1 VSSVARSEGPLFDD
15 ATLDLEALR
24 GEKLSRVKAE
34 MSRRGLDA
42 LWLLGPGHLRYVV
55 GSAVVPADGARAT
68 HERASLVVARD
79 SEHPHLFTPYPEAA
93 PSEIPAEFVH
103 APLPLETAADVDD
116 ALRVVHEAH
125 GGGHGAALAI
135 DEYSAPL
142 YLRLLGEAGA
152 LLDAAE
158 VIAAVKLCKTP
169 AEIECIRRA
178 QAINERAMHD
188 VQSALR
194 SGLRQTDLSALF
206 FARIFELGVSANG
219 IDPIWQV
226 MSPRIANGPW
236 TTHGGV
242 AFPTCTTDRILR
254 RGDVLW
260 VDTGVEY
267 HGYQSDFGRTF
278 LVDAEPSARQL
289 DQARRWLDVVEGV
302 LALVRPGVTGGDL
315 THRAREIAGGSRP
328 WLDHF
333 YLIHGVGTE
342 PAEQPLIGTDLGDD
356 FDESI
361 VLAPGMVLVLE
372 PAIWDDGH
380 GGYRSE
386 EIVAVTETGY
396 LKLSDYPY
404 TPFEASIGA
413 PPETSAGEPL
423 AVSREG
429 RDG

>member
-1 VSSVARSEGPLFDD
+1 MPGPLFDD
-15 ATLDLEALR
+15 ASLDLVGLR
-24 GEKLSRVKAE
+24 SDKLARVKAE

-55 GSAVVPADGARAT
+55 GSAVLPADGARAT
-68 HERASLVVARD
+68 HERASLLVARD

-93 PSEIPAEFVH
+93 PPELPAHFVH
-103 APLPLETAADVDD
+103 PPLHVETAADVDTSLG
-116 ALRVVHEAH
+116 AIREAH
-125 GGGHGAALAI
+125 GAGEGAALAI

-142 YLRLLGEAGA
+142 YLRLQSQGSDLR
-152 LLDAAE
+152 DAAE
-158 VIAAVKLCKTP
+158 VIAAAKLCKLP

-178 QAINERAMHD
+178 QAINECAMQD

-194 SGLRQTDLSALF
+194 SGLRLTDLSALF
-206 FARIFELGVSANG
+206 FSRIFELGVSANG

-226 MSPRIANGPW
+226 MSPRIADGPW
-236 TTHGGV
+236 TTHAGV

-254 RGDVLW
+254 RGDLLW

-278 LVDAEPSARQL
+278 LVDAEPTARHL
-289 DQARRWLDVVEGV
+289 DQGRRWLDVVEGV
-302 LALVRPGVTGGDL
+302 LAELRPGVTGGDL
-315 THRAREIAGGSRP
+315 TRRALEVAGGEKP

-342 PAEQPLIGTDLGDD
+342 PAEPPLIGTDLGDD
-356 FDESI
+356 FDESV

-386 EIVAVTETGY
+386 EIVAITESGTT
-396 LKLSDYPY
+396 KLSHYSY
-404 TPFEASIGA
+404 SPFEASMGGSFGSSPRGA
-413 PPETSAGEPL
+413 G
-423 AVSREG
+423 V
-429 RDG
+429 